1 MRSRNALWVLL
12 ALGVAGAV
20 AVLLI
25 TRDRPAVQAAPPVL
39 SPAPVPAPLP
49 APSARAEPEEQ
60 PLPTWVRVAIV
71 VGALLA
77 FLAVSLIATKEA

>member
-12 ALGVAGAV
+12 ALGVAAAV
-20 AVLLI
+20 AVLL
-25 TRDRPAVQAAPPVL
+25 TRDRPAVQAAPALTPAFE
-39 SPAPVPAPLP
+39 PAPPPLP
-49 APSARAEPEEQ
+49 VQPVRQEPAEE